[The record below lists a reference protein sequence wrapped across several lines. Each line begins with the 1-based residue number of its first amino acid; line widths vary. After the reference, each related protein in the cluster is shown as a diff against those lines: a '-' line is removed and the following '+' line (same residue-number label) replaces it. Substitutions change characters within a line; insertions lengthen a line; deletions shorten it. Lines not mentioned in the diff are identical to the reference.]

1 MKSFLEND
9 DIEMYSTY
17 NEGKPVVAERFIITL
32 KNKICK
38 YLTSVSKNAYIDK
51 LNDVV
56 KKYNNTYH
64 SPTKMK
70 PADVKTNSY
79 IGSSKK
85 IKKIKKNI
93 LNLRLVILLEYQN
106 IKTFLQK
113 VTLKID
119 QKKIL

>member
-1 MKSFLEND
+1 
-9 DIEMYSTY
+9 
-17 NEGKPVVAERFIITL
+17 
-32 KNKICK
+32 
-38 YLTSVSKNAYIDK
+38 
-51 LNDVV
+51 
-56 KKYNNTYH
+56 
-64 SPTKMK
+64 MK

-119 QKKIL
+119 QKNIL